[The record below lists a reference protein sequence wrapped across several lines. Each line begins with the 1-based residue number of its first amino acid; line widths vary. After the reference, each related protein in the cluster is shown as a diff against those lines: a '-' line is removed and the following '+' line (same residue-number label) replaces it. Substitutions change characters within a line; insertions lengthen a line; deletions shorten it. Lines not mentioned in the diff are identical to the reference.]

1 MIEPERMRVLGIALL
16 LLAGG
21 ALSRPLAA
29 QQIGRMQVH
38 ATVVDL
44 SESRRVLG
52 DLTSLARRPDG
63 DRVLANRL
71 VFRASLVTEVH
82 RPAGQSQLEPERR
95 ERRLL
100 VFYL

>member
-1 MIEPERMRVLGIALL
+1 
-16 LLAGG
+16 
-21 ALSRPLAA
+21 
-29 QQIGRMQVH
+29 MQVH

-52 DLTSLARRPDG
+52 ALTSLARRPDG

-71 VFRASLVTEVH
+71 VFRASLVAEVH
-82 RPAGQSQLEPERR
+82 RPADQSQLEPERR